1 MEKIIKEEYECETY
15 YYSDTTTTRTLDK
28 KNNVVHLC
36 ATYARY
42 FMCIIDTNTFQEEYF
57 ELTPEEFIAKEYELM
72 GDTIYRISD
81 IEFKDVQGF
90 RDKLDAFKIL
100 FKSEKYN
107 VSCRM
112 YFWFNENGVFA
123 RGDDTCNVMTGYFKI
138 SDNLNKFSI
147 EKIFKRLKKHYPWH
161 NFKYTINFL
170 KLR

>member
-1 MEKIIKEEYECETY
+1 MEKIIKEEYERETY

-100 FKSEKYN
+100 FKSENVTPKYIEEI
-107 VSCRM
+107 
-112 YFWFNENGVFA
+112 ENKSIKLLEKIYYANHIFEY
-123 RGDDTCNVMTGYFKI
+123 NYFKNA
-138 SDNLNKFSI
+138 DNYGKYKSSI
-147 EKIFKRLKKHYPWH
+147 RSINNFH
-161 NFKYTINFL
+161 N
-170 KLR
+170 